1 VGDITL
7 IGGNLMVKSYKI
19 EFDPS
24 TGDALSA
31 TRKFLSDLL
40 STGEIDALMVPQELS
55 SGKNVV
61 QTLVKDP
68 NKLEAANPFAFV
80 MPINSAKLIS
90 KLTDQNPGK
99 RLGLVIRNCE
109 LRAMNE
115 LIKLKQINNENLIVI
130 GVDCLGTFS
139 LPDYAKLC
147 LDKSEITIEMVITKS
162 VIPVRSV
169 NIRSLKLRIS
179 QSVYLAWI
187 SIKNY
192 LSLEIQKKVKK
203 FWVNCH
209 FKNSKHH
216 QAEQWQ

>member
-115 LIKLKQINNENLIVI
+115 
-130 GVDCLGTFS
+130 
-139 LPDYAKLC
+139 
-147 LDKSEITIEMVITKS
+147 TKS